1 MENRDLLMKW
11 LQEGSIAIPKLLM
24 NNYKKIGLNEVEIML
39 VLHIHT
45 FIESGNTFPTPDEI
59 ADKMTITPIHCTD
72 VLRQLF
78 QRGFLAIE
86 QEETSSPVIME
97 RYTLQPLWD
106 KMIHSLSNE
115 TMAEKKKVEEANQ
128 IQLYSIFEQEFGRPL
143 SPFECDT
150 LRMWED
156 QDNHSSALIKAA
168 LREAVISGKL
178 NFRYIDR
185 ILFEWKKNNIKTIEQ
200 AQQQSKKFRQ
210 FQQRP
215 AKVEQE
221 YKGTIPF
228 YNWLDQK

>member
-1 MENRDLLMKW
+1 MENKHLLIKW

-24 NNYKKIGLNEVEIML
+24 NNYKKVGLNELEMMV

-45 FIESGNTFPTPDEI
+45 FIESGNPFPTPDEI
-59 ADKMTITPIHCTD
+59 AEKMTITSVHCTD
-72 VLRQLF
+72 ILRQLF

-86 QEETSSPVIME
+86 QESVASPVIME
-97 RYTLQPLWD
+97 RYTLQPLWE
-106 KMIHSLSNE
+106 KMMYSLSNE
-115 TMAEKKKVEEANQ
+115 VVQEKKKVEEANQ
-128 IQLYSIFEQEFGRPL
+128 VHLYSIFEQEFGRPL

-156 QDNHSSALIKAA
+156 QDSHAPELIKAA

-200 AQQQSKKFRQ
+200 AQQQGKKFRQ
-210 FQQRP
+210 FQQQRP
-215 AKVEQE
+215 AKAEQE

-228 YNWLDQK
+228 YNWLDQ